1 MVVCW
6 AGGTAFNAFP
16 GDGFGGSG
24 HARVKSEGSE
34 QSLILA

>member
-1 MVVCW
+1 
-6 AGGTAFNAFP
+6 FNAFP

-24 HARVKSEGSE
+24 HVRVKTEDSE